1 MMLPFTKR
9 LSTTVYRS
17 RKNIAYYQ
25 SAAAFIHHNPE
36 GKLITSS
43 KVPITIS
50 EDLQDTCVFTPPD
63 IGHALQAACST
74 QEDRLKLTFHHDTQH
89 FAPSM

>member
-17 RKNIAYYQ
+17 RTNIAYLRQYYQ
-25 SAAAFIHHNPE
+25 STAAFIHHNPE

-43 KVPITIS
+43 KVPIMIS
-50 EDLQDTCVFTPPD
+50 EDPQDTCVFTPPD
-63 IGHALQAACST
+63 IGHALQTLAMLSR
-74 QEDRLKLTFHHDTQH
+74 QPVLHRRID
-89 FAPSM
+89 